1 MFTYAH
7 VLAACLYHYISVC
20 LHMHQMQMINLKKGI
35 YIYIYIPPE
44 VHTLLP
50 LSWPPHAH
58 LCWCHAR
65 GRAWASRLC
74 QNGGIW
80 CWEPKIMRDGLEGC
94 VLNSPQQLTHVHP
107 VGPFFLRKKPQ
118 GWPSLPA
125 MVLRRATTSF
135 LLEEELRDL
144 LTYECSITGKK
155 RCPPYSLESRTSAK
169 SSKFP
174 SCKQYFFY
182 SIWM

>member
-1 MFTYAH
+1 MY
-7 VLAACLYHYISVC
+7 
-20 LHMHQMQMINLKKGI
+20 I
-35 YIYIYIPPE
+35 YIYRSCAYMLFSMHKTFVCSHMHMYWLHAYIIIFQYACTCIKCKWLTWRKEFIYIYIHIYIPPE

-107 VGPFFLRKKPQ
+107 VGPFFFKKKTPGLTVTASNGVEKGNYQ
-118 GWPSLPA
+118 LSFRG
-125 MVLRRATTSF
+125 RAAR
-135 LLEEELRDL
+135 LADVWM
-144 LTYECSITGKK
+144 
-155 RCPPYSLESRTSAK
+155 
-169 SSKFP
+169 
-174 SCKQYFFY
+174 FY
-182 SIWM
+182 HWEKEMSPL

>member
-1 MFTYAH
+1 MFTCAH

-107 VGPFFLRKKPQ
+107 VGPFFFKKKTPGLTVTASNGVEKGNYQ
-118 GWPSLPA
+118 LSFRG
-125 MVLRRATTSF
+125 RAARLADVWMF
-135 LLEEELRDL
+135 YHWEEEMSPL
-144 LTYECSITGKK
+144 
-155 RCPPYSLESRTSAK
+155 
-169 SSKFP
+169 
-174 SCKQYFFY
+174 
-182 SIWM
+182 

>member
-107 VGPFFLRKKPQ
+107 VGPFFFKKKTPGLTVTASNGVEKGNYQ
-118 GWPSLPA
+118 LSFRG
-125 MVLRRATTSF
+125 RAARLADVWMF
-135 LLEEELRDL
+135 YHWEEEMSPL
-144 LTYECSITGKK
+144 
-155 RCPPYSLESRTSAK
+155 
-169 SSKFP
+169 
-174 SCKQYFFY
+174 
-182 SIWM
+182 